1 MKINEVPQDGEI
13 LKGTPVRD
21 VCYALDEDGNYK
33 EVISVGWDPKN
44 DAINFAWSA
53 ITEESEKIRQ
63 EVISGRQSPL
73 SYHLSRLVMTPEILA
88 QYTGFSRRDVKR
100 FCNKPEIFFKLS
112 YDDLSKLAAG
122 LNITVEQLISLD

>member
-13 LKGTPVRD
+13 LNGTPVRD

-53 ITEESEKIRQ
+53 INEESEKIRK
-63 EVISGRQSPL
+63 EVIAGRLSPL
-73 SYHLSRLVMTPEILA
+73 SYHLSRLVMSPVILA
-88 QYTGFSRRDVKR
+88 QYTGFSRREVKR
-100 FCNKPEIFFKLS
+100 FCNKPEVFFKLS

-122 LNITVEQLISLD
+122 LNISVEQLISLD

>member
-13 LKGTPVRD
+13 LNGTPVRD

-33 EVISVGWDPKN
+33 EVLSVGWDPKN

-53 ITEESEKIRQ
+53 INEETEKVRQ

-88 QYTGFSRRDVKR
+88 QYTGFSKRDVKR
-100 FCNKPEIFFKLS
+100 FCNKPEVFFKLS

-122 LNITVEQLISLD
+122 LNIPVEQLISLD

>member
-1 MKINEVPQDGEI
+1 MKVNEVPQDGDI

-21 VCYALDEDGNYK
+21 VCYALDEEGKYR

-53 ITEESEKIRQ
+53 INEETEKIRQ
-63 EVISGRQSPL
+63 DVIAGRLSPL

-88 QYTGFSRRDVKR
+88 QYTGFSRREVKR
-100 FCNKPEIFFKLS
+100 FCKKPEIFFKLG
-112 YDDLSKLAAG
+112 YDDLSKLASG
-122 LNITVEQLISLD
+122 LSISVEQLISLD

>member
-13 LKGTPVRD
+13 LNGTPVRD
-21 VCYALDEDGNYK
+21 VCYALDEDDNYK
-33 EVISVGWDPKN
+33 EVLSVGWDPKN

-53 ITEESEKIRQ
+53 INEETEKVRQ

-88 QYTGFSRRDVKR
+88 QYTGFSKRDVKR
-100 FCNKPEIFFKLS
+100 FCNKPEVFFKLS

-122 LNITVEQLISLD
+122 LNIPVEQLISLD

>member
-53 ITEESEKIRQ
+53 INEETEKIRQ

-88 QYTGFSRRDVKR
+88 QYTVFSKRDVKK
-100 FCNKPEIFFKLS
+100 FCNKPEVFFKLS

-122 LNITVEQLISLD
+122 LNISVEQLISLD